1 MPNGIKQKLIE
12 YPTYIDDIMVG
23 IRERTGKSVNEQIVE
38 TLVEKFQTPPI
49 ETVLKKKGK

>member
-1 MPNGIKQKLIE
+1 MLNGIKQKLIE